1 MKLHDI
7 TSSTNYIYLLQE
19 REFLKTGELIY
30 KVGRT
35 TKPNYQRFN
44 QYPNG
49 SVLLFQMI
57 CMNCVKNETS
67 IIEKFKE
74 KFINRQD
81 IGREYFEGDY
91 NDMIDIIYS
100 SIKTNDSVITNKHE
114 LPNIQ
119 KTTTE
124 NYVVA
129 DAEQTNE
136 IEICNF
142 IKENY
147 NKALDI
153 DSFAEE
159 ICRSLTRDE
168 IKTTISLGF
177 EDGMINL
184 ICDHIYKLDIARR
197 PMHCIDQEK
206 KILYIHD
213 ITNDIPWTK
222 ENNIQYIRSITS
234 VITDMFHMMGHTWV
248 HFNDNSAL
256 YPSIVSG
263 IADCLPLYTLLKN

>member
-57 CMNCVKNETS
+57 CMDCVKNEMS

-74 KFINRQD
+74 KFINRPD

-100 SIKTNDSVITNKHE
+100 NIKSNDSVITNNHE
-114 LPNIQ
+114 LPNTEE
-119 KTTTE
+119 TTTD

-129 DAEQTNE
+129 DAEQTSEME
-136 IEICNF
+136 IYNF

-153 DSFAEE
+153 DIFIET
-159 ICRSLTRDE
+159 ICQSLTKKE
-168 IKTTISLGF
+168 IKKTISSGF
-177 EDGMINL
+177 VDGMVNL
-184 ICDHIYKLDIARR
+184 ICNHILKLDITKR
-197 PMHCIDQEK
+197 PMHCIDRK
-206 KILYIHD
+206 KETIYIHD
-213 ITNDIPWTK
+213 IMNDIPWTK
-222 ENNIQYIRSITS
+222 ENNLQYIHSITS

-248 HFNDNSAL
+248 NFNDNSAL

-263 IADCLPLYTLLKN
+263 IANRLPLYTLLKN